1 MVINDDIRANL
12 NLLDTNTQQLLI
24 HTTLKE
30 KHPTMQIEFIIDDCY
45 NIALATRN
53 LFNFYQKI

>member
-1 MVINDDIRANL
+1 MFINDDVRANL
-12 NLLDTNTQQLLI
+12 NLLDNSTQQLLI

-30 KHPTMQIEFIIDDCY
+30 KHPTMQVELIIDDCY

-53 LFNFYQKI
+53 LLSLYQKI